1 MMITCILLATGRLE
15 RLEESIASFLSQ
27 DFAGEKELIIINVLH
42 RQTLVFE
49 HPDVRIYNLKSQTMP
64 MRAKN
69 TAIETARGERIVV
82 WSELDYYL
90 PNFLTQIDA

>member
-49 HPDVRIYNLKSQTMP
+49 HPDVRIYNLKSQTMRYDQIHDAESVIRRNVGVSSKF
-64 MRAKN
+64 MN
-69 TAIETARGERIVV
+69 DRG
-82 WSELDYYL
+82 
-90 PNFLTQIDA
+90 